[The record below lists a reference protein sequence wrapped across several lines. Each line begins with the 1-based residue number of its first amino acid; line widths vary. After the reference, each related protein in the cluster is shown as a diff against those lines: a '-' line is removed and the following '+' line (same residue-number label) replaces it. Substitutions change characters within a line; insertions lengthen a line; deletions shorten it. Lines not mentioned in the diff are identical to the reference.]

1 MRLAE
6 AGFKLKKFVTNSDEL
21 HFRVK
26 ANEQTTQ
33 KQDPAVGIN
42 PFFYPLGVISPVTVL
57 FKMFFQ
63 CLCEVRVG
71 WDAPF
76 SGDLL
81 REWNKLL
88 SLRTRIFGD
97 SLMLLSRLS
106 QIRPVADLEIQK
118 GGFNHW
124 RAKRSRKFLGCHA
137 HFRSRWKSKLNILKQ
152 L

>member
-63 CLCEVRVG
+63 CLCQVRVG

-81 REWNKLL
+81 REWNKH
-88 SLRTRIFGD
+88 D
-97 SLMLLSRLS
+97 SPFRASICLVVVVKVDCHCSSCLACS
-106 QIRPVADLEIQK
+106 Q
-118 GGFNHW
+118 
-124 RAKRSRKFLGCHA
+124 KRH
-137 HFRSRWKSKLNILKQ
+137 HVLN
-152 L
+152 